1 MISFPLTIGGRSQDT
16 EGGFEVINPATG
28 RPLGQSPRATPAMV
42 DEAVQ
47 NARGA
52 AAHWSRTPDA
62 DRVHSL
68 NAIADL
74 LERHAA
80 ELSKLVTLEQ
90 GKPQSGPGA
99 NFELGGCV
107 AWTRATASLNLPEE
121 TIQDDESGRIVVR
134 RKPVGVVGSIT
145 PWNWPLL
152 IATWHIMP
160 ALRVGATVVIKPSPY
175 TSLSTLRY
183 VQLIA
188 EALPPGVVNIVT
200 GDAAVG
206 TQMVMNPG
214 IDKIVFTGAVRAGQS
229 IMRGAADSLKRL
241 TLELGGNDA
250 GIVLPDTDIAPLVGK
265 LFWGCFIN
273 SGQTCAALKRLY
285 VHEGQYDRVVDAFS
299 AFAAKVPVGDG
310 MDRTTLLGPL
320 TNRSQ
325 LDTVRRY
332 VAEAVKKGAR
342 VSGSPPTIAGPGF
355 FHPPTIVA
363 NATDDML
370 LVKEEQFG
378 TAIPVLKYRTVDE
391 AIARANSLEVGLGG
405 SVWGNDIEEASA
417 FASQL
422 VCGTAWVNQHG
433 VLHPMA
439 PFGGV
444 RQSGIG
450 TEFGVDG
457 LKEYTTIQV
466 VNVAR

>member
-52 AAHWSRTPDA
+52 SAHWSRTPDA

-90 GKPQSGPGA
+90 GKPQSGRGA

-152 IATWHIMP
+152 IATWQIMP

-175 TSLSTLRY
+175 
-183 VQLIA
+183 
-188 EALPPGVVNIVT
+188 
-200 GDAAVG
+200 
-206 TQMVMNPG
+206 
-214 IDKIVFTGAVRAGQS
+214 
-229 IMRGAADSLKRL
+229 
-241 TLELGGNDA
+241 
-250 GIVLPDTDIAPLVGK
+250 
-265 LFWGCFIN
+265 
-273 SGQTCAALKRLY
+273 
-285 VHEGQYDRVVDAFS
+285 
-299 AFAAKVPVGDG
+299 AKVPVGDG

-342 VSGSPPTIAGPGF
+342 VAGSPPTIAGPGF

-378 TAIPVLKYRTVDE
+378 TAIPVLKYRTADE

-444 RQSGIG
+444 SPGSVQNSVSTDLRN
-450 TEFGVDG
+450 TRPF
-457 LKEYTTIQV
+457 
-466 VNVAR
+466 RW